1 MKKLILTYIRTIIVF
16 FLLIFSIFTISN
28 ACEVEEVETKEIPIC
43 EEYQVTTEEKPCKK
57 DDVSMSTIVDALEK
71 LGESGTLPK

>member
-1 MKKLILTYIRTIIVF
+1 MKKILIQYLYIFIITLIMLGVF
-16 FLLIFSIFTISN
+16 TWAN
-28 ACEVEEVETKEIPIC
+28 ACEEEVKQQDIPVC
-43 EEYQVTTEEKPCKK
+43 EELQVSTEENPCKK

>member
-1 MKKLILTYIRTIIVF
+1 MKKILIQYLYIFIITLIMLSVF
-16 FLLIFSIFTISN
+16 LSAN
-28 ACEVEEVETKEIPIC
+28 ACEVKEVQDETIPVC

-71 LGESGTLPK
+71 LGNSGTLPK